1 MSLILPHISSIFV
14 DFWVIG
20 YLEKCWLIDFRRW
33 ILTCW
38 LIDFRRW
45 ILICWLIDF
54 RRWILI
60 CWLIVELNVMIFV
73 EFIVKVS
80 AGQYKFVELKPREIN
95 FTF

>member
-38 LIDFRRW
+38 LIDFGCW
-45 ILICWLIDF
+45 ILTL
-54 RRWILI
+54 L
-60 CWLIVELNVMIFV
+60 VN
-73 EFIVKVS
+73 
-80 AGQYKFVELKPREIN
+80 
-95 FTF
+95 